1 MITNVNRSNFRHV
14 HGKRASVLDCGS
26 PLPLCVASR
35 AMEKRWRATAL
46 QDLADVRLPH
56 STNHV
61 SP

>member
-1 MITNVNRSNFRHV
+1 MITNVNRSNFRQAQ
-14 HGKRASVLDCGS
+14 GKRASVLECGS
-26 PLPLCVASR
+26 PLPLSSAST
-35 AMEKRWRATAL
+35 ETPKRWKVTAL